1 MGALVGGTRFLFSL
15 SVLLSTP
22 HLYPLFFDMSLR
34 SILVQAPAST
44 SNCGPG
50 FDTLSIALSL
60 YNFVR
65 LIERSD
71 DQICAL
77 ESLSPRTQAMV
88 EEASLS
94 FVQATG
100 VAALGFDY
108 EIWGDVPE
116 ARGLGSSSTI
126 RAAIVAGLNK
136 LHGDPLDMEAMIRLT
151 TQLDNAPDNA
161 CAAFAGGFCIAR
173 TEPETFAYREHV
185 RFSLPESLTFVAVSP
200 DYQVLTE
207 KSRRVLPDT
216 IPFHDVVRS
225 ANSLAFLVG
234 VLVSGDFARLSG
246 AVNDY
251 IHQPYRELL
260 NPFGH
265 ESIEA
270 GCYAGAYT
278 GWLSGSGST
287 VVCVTSADKARAVA
301 VAMEQ
306 AYTANG
312 VKSRAYRLITDNRGL
327 TVSVESPKD

>member
-1 MGALVGGTRFLFSL
+1 MSSR
-15 SVLLSTP
+15 SV
-22 HLYPLFFDMSLR
+22 
-34 SILVQAPAST
+34 IVQAPAST

-71 DQICAL
+71 GAIRSVEGL
-77 ESLSPRTQAMV
+77 VEGTQAMV
-88 EEASLS
+88 EEAALS
-94 FVQATG
+94 FSVLAG
-100 VAALGFDY
+100 VDAVGFDY

-136 LHGDPLDMEAMIRLT
+136 LHGEPLDLEAMIRLT
-151 TQLDNAPDNA
+151 TKLDNAPDNA
-161 CAAFAGGFCIAR
+161 CAVFAGGFCIAR
-173 TEPETFAYREHV
+173 TEAASFTYREHV
-185 RFSLPESLTFVAVSP
+185 RFSLPETLSFVAVSP

-207 KSRRVLPDT
+207 NSRRVLPDT
-216 IPFHDVVRS
+216 IPFNDVVRS

-234 VLVSGDFARLSG
+234 VLVSGDFARLNG

-270 GCYAGAYT
+270 GCHAGAYT

-287 VVCVTSADKARAVA
+287 VVCVTSPEKSQRVA
-301 VAMEQ
+301 AAMEEV
-306 AYTANG
+306 YANNG
-312 VKSRAYRLITDNRGL
+312 KLSRAFRLITDNRGL
-327 TVSVESPKD
+327 SVNEE

>member
-1 MGALVGGTRFLFSL
+1 M
-15 SVLLSTP
+15 ST
-22 HLYPLFFDMSLR
+22 R

-65 LIERSD
+65 LVERSD
-71 DQICAL
+71 GKICSVDSAN
-77 ESLSPRTQAMV
+77 EGTQSMI
-88 EEASLS
+88 EEAAVS
-94 FVQATG
+94 FAA
-100 VAALGFDY
+100 VAEVETTGFDY

-136 LHGDPLDMEAMIRLT
+136 LHGEPLDMEAMIRLT
-151 TQLDNAPDNA
+151 TKLDNAPDNA
-161 CAAFAGGFCIAR
+161 CAVFAGGFCIAR
-173 TEPETFAYREHV
+173 TDPETFAYREHV

-200 DYQVLTE
+200 DYKVLTE
-207 KSRRVLPDT
+207 KSRRVLPDS
-216 IPFHDVVRS
+216 IPFQDVVRS

-234 VLVSGDFARLSG
+234 VLVSGDFARLDG

-270 GCYAGAYT
+270 GCHAGAYT

-287 VVCVTSADKARAVA
+287 VICVTSLDKAREVA
-301 VAMEQ
+301 SAMQ
-306 AYTANG
+306 AAYEVNG
-312 VKSRAYRLITDNRGL
+312 TKSRAYRLITDNRGL
-327 TVSVESPKD
+327 AVNEE

>member
-1 MGALVGGTRFLFSL
+1 MSSR
-15 SVLLSTP
+15 SV
-22 HLYPLFFDMSLR
+22 
-34 SILVQAPAST
+34 IVQAPAST

-65 LIERSD
+65 LIERED
-71 DQICAL
+71 GRICAI
-77 ESLSPRTQAMV
+77 ESVGEGTQSMV
-88 EEASLS
+88 EAAATAFAKEA
-94 FVQATG
+94 G
-100 VAALGFDY
+100 VAAVGFDY

-126 RAAIVAGLNK
+126 RAAVVAGLNK
-136 LHGDPLDMEAMIRLT
+136 LHGEPLGMEAMIRLT
-151 TQLDNAPDNA
+151 TNLDNAPDNA

-173 TEPETFAYREHV
+173 TEPKTFAYREHV
-185 RFSLPESLTFVAVSP
+185 RFPLPETLVFVAISP

-207 KSRRVLPDT
+207 NSRRVLPDS
-216 IPFHDVVRS
+216 IPFQDVVRS

-234 VLVSGDFARLSG
+234 ILVSGDFARLDG

-270 GCYAGAYT
+270 GCHAGAYT

-287 VVCVTSADKARAVA
+287 VICVTSQSKAQQVA
-301 VAMEQ
+301 SAMEQ
-306 AYTANG
+306 VYQVNG
-312 VKSRAYRLITDNRGL
+312 VKSRAYRLIADNRGL
-327 TVSVESPKD
+327 TVNEEA

>member
-1 MGALVGGTRFLFSL
+1 
-15 SVLLSTP
+15 
-22 HLYPLFFDMSLR
+22 MSKR
-34 SILVQAPAST
+34 SIIIQAPAST

-65 LIERSD
+65 MVEREDTAIAPIDSASD
-71 DQICAL
+71 G
-77 ESLSPRTQAMV
+77 TQAMI
-88 EEASLS
+88 EEAALS
-94 FVQATG
+94 FAATAG
-100 VAALGFDY
+100 VDAIGFDY

-136 LHGDPLDMEAMIRLT
+136 LHGEPLDMEAMIRLT
-151 TQLDNAPDNA
+151 TKLDNAPDNA

-185 RFSLPESLTFVAVSP
+185 RFNLPETLSFVAVSP
-200 DYQVLTE
+200 DYKVLTDN
-207 KSRRVLPDT
+207 SRRVLPDT
-216 IPFHDVVRS
+216 IPFQDVVRS
-225 ANSLAFLVG
+225 ANSLAYLVG
-234 VLVSGDFARLSG
+234 VLVSGDFQRLDG

-270 GCYAGAYT
+270 GCHAGAYT

-287 VVCVTSADKARAVA
+287 VVCVTSPDQAREVA
-301 VAMEQ
+301 SAMEQ
-306 AYTANG
+306 VYKANN
-312 VKSRAYRLITDNRGL
+312 VKSRAYRLMTDNRGL
-327 TVSVESPKD
+327 TVSEEA